1 MACHEGGEGLKTHP
15 TCHSDTL
22 GGRWVVVE
30 VNGAMAAVVVVEGVS
45 SDTLG
50 GRWVR
55 IPKFAHQWTFVELT
69 GPKNNSKER
78 KRKEKKARK
87 IHPIHFMKPIH
98 IQSTNEARELEEWLA
113 TIIQANLNVVKER

>member
-30 VNGAMAAVVVVEGVS
+30 VNGAIAAVVVVEGVS

-78 KRKEKKARK
+78 KRKKKKSEKNSHYSLYETHTYS
-87 IHPIHFMKPIH
+87 ID
-98 IQSTNEARELEEWLA
+98 
-113 TIIQANLNVVKER
+113 ERSSRTGGMVSNHHTSQLKCC